1 MADLSIR
8 QIGRYKLLDVI
19 GQGGMGIVY
28 RAVDESIDRQ
38 VAIKMLLG
46 GHAEDKDLLARFH
59 REARSTANLQHKNI
73 VTVYALDDFD
83 GFPYMV
89 MEYLEGQSIAE
100 MIKSRLQLHI
110 VEKIGLVCQVC
121 EGLQYAHERSV
132 IHRDIKP
139 ANVLVLKDNTAK
151 IVDFGIARVGR
162 SETLTRTG
170 QIIGSIYYMSPEQIS
185 GAAIDA
191 RTDIYSTGVLLYQFL
206 AGDLPF
212 KSSENDAQGTFVKI
226 LNDPVP
232 PLRKFLDDYPKVLDE
247 VLSKAMA
254 KDPAERYQTAE
265 DFGYELSRIQEALKL
280 EMASEYYSQA
290 KVAIEQKN
298 FDLARQRLQVILRF
312 DRRNAKANELF
323 QFVREQIQHQQR
335 SVQIAQFR
343 SQAQIAMASQQYE
356 EALECVEQ
364 ARRLDPADD
373 ELSAL
378 AASIK
383 NQVDRARDLAEA
395 LRRGQAALYS
405 GDLDEASQAVQRALQ
420 LEHNHTE
427 ARALA
432 NLISSELAER
442 ARRAQLQNYLDKA
455 RQEISNRNFRSAL
468 SSLQEAQAIDP
479 SDSNIRELLSW
490 ARRGHEQEE
499 ERNEL
504 HRYIDDIGRLL
515 GENRHADA
523 VVSCRTALERFPND
537 ASLAKLRQLAQ
548 RQFDSDKRRRAIEEV
563 GARARKLADDG
574 KEDEAIRALE
584 EALQSFAGDP
594 NLEMLLAVIRA
605 DYERKTTETIE
616 REKKIRSWAADQASP
631 EARLQ
636 IDPKVLA
643 SVRELQ
649 DGITLK
655 LPMAR
660 LSTLADTLKSVLKNA
675 PLDEQPYH
683 QAATVLRDFDS
694 RLARWKGNCE
704 NLQEIAEGIRK
715 SRNVI
720 EIDSLLDRARFLAE
734 QYGQDDEIQVQ
745 YGETRRLASEL
756 KSGREIANTN
766 ALALIR
772 SMQEVHDLGKLAQ
785 LEQEVQVVC
794 APWLEDLTIRGL
806 VNQASENVR
815 EIWERRQRIR
825 TEFAHLTESLKDARS
840 AGQIRLLEDQSKMLA
855 AESEDAEIS
864 DWLAKFESL
873 AHQKIE
879 KLEVLLNKLR
889 DLSARV
895 ELAQSIA
902 DVERLE
908 STAKSFVVNDSEV
921 EEVANQLRRIQR
933 TAEER
938 RKEYRRIESNL
949 TSLVDTSANVTGHA
963 ELDLILARQRDLVA
977 RFPNDLRLKQVQQ
990 RLQDAVNKRRADLVE
1005 ASAESEMET
1014 SPTESVDDFSSAI
1027 TGTAKPKADK
1037 DAGGHSRPKP
1047 GRMIAVSATCVL
1059 LALGLMVFLFFP
1071 RTVSIRTDP
1080 ADARILIDSKE
1091 CSNPCNPKLQPGDHE
1106 LHATRNGYVD
1116 LHQTF
1121 TVQRMG
1127 AEVPLIT
1134 LSAEPKQPPPPPQ
1147 PRVEMPLGESQ
1158 IAVEAGIPDVSVFV
1172 DDMSSPRGR
1181 TDQRGEFR
1189 VPASVGRHRVRI
1201 EKPGYEKSSIQS
1213 VIVKGNSMVPAS
1225 FALKQ
1230 LPIQGPANT
1239 PTGTQPSTSTNSG
1252 AAQSSGS
1259 QSTVVTQPSAP
1270 ADSFVIVQAP
1280 AGAEIHIDEQVA
1292 GHSAG
1297 GPLKIKVPPGQRN
1310 IEVILQGYQ
1319 PFRESVPVSPGE
1331 QAPVIAKLT
1340 QIPIPNNSTVPPS
1353 PRIPAGVSEADRG
1366 QIENVLNRYTSAVS
1380 QKDFKLIRVAW
1391 PDIPK
1396 AELDKLRDFARD
1408 HKKVGMAMSIERIS
1422 LLEGNEDAV
1431 VKVRQVVQ
1439 YDGKSSPNEVTV
1451 YMKKLTTGW
1460 IITEIPR
1467 SN

>member
-8 QIGRYKLLDVI
+8 QIGRYKLLNVI

-28 RAVDESIDRQ
+28 RALDESIDRQ

-59 REARSTANLQHKNI
+59 REVRSTANLQHKNI
-73 VTVYALDDFD
+73 VTVYALDDFE

-121 EGLQYAHERSV
+121 EGLQYAHEHNV

-170 QIIGSIYYMSPEQIS
+170 QIVGSIFYMSPEQIS

-191 RTDIYSTGVLLYQFL
+191 RTDIYSTGVMLYQFL

-212 KSSENDAQGTFVKI
+212 KSPDSDPQGTFVKI

-232 PLRKFLDDYPKVLDE
+232 PLRRFLDDYPKVLDE

-254 KDPAERYQTAE
+254 KDPAERFQTAE
-265 DFGYELSRIQEALKL
+265 DFGYELSRVQEALKH
-280 EMASEYYSQA
+280 EMVSEYYSQA
-290 KVAIEQKN
+290 EAAIDQKN
-298 FDLARQRLQVILRF
+298 FEIARQKLQEILKF

-323 QFVREQIQHQQR
+323 QVVREQIQRQQR
-335 SVQIAQFR
+335 SVQIAQFK
-343 SQAQIAMASQQYE
+343 SQAQIAMAGHQYE

-364 ARRLDPADD
+364 ACRLDPAD
-373 ELSAL
+373 EGLSAL
-378 AASIK
+378 AVSIK
-383 NQVDRARDLAEA
+383 NQVARARDLAEA

-405 GDLDEASQAVQRALQ
+405 GDLEEASQAVEKALQ
-420 LEHNHTE
+420 LDHDHTE

-432 NLISSELAER
+432 NLINSEMAER

-455 RQEISNRNFRSAL
+455 RLEISNRNFRSAL
-468 SSLQEAQAIDP
+468 SSLQDAQAIDP

-523 VVSCRTALERFPND
+523 VVLCRAAIERFPND
-537 ASLAKLRQLAQ
+537 TSLAKLQQLTQ
-548 RQFDSDKRRRAIEEV
+548 RQFDLDKRRQAIEEV
-563 GARARKLADDG
+563 GVSARKLADSG
-574 KEDEAIRALE
+574 REGEAIRALE
-584 EALQSFAGDP
+584 EALHSFAGDP
-594 NLEMLLAVIRA
+594 NLEMLLAVIRTE
-605 DYERKTTETIE
+605 YERKTTERIE
-616 REKKIRSWAADQASP
+616 QEEKIRSWAADHASP
-631 EARLQ
+631 EAKLH
-636 IDPKVLA
+636 IDPKVFA

-649 DGITLK
+649 EGITHK

-660 LSTLADTLKSVLKNA
+660 LTTLADALKSVLKDV
-675 PLDEQPYH
+675 PLDEQPY
-683 QAATVLRDFDS
+683 QAANVLREFDS
-694 RLARWKGNCE
+694 RCGRWERNCE
-704 NLQEIAEGIRK
+704 DLQEIAEGIRK

-734 QYGQDDEIQVQ
+734 QYGPGDEIQVQ
-745 YGETRRLASEL
+745 YDETRRFASEL
-756 KSGREIANTN
+756 KSDREAASTN
-766 ALALIR
+766 ALRVIR
-772 SMQEVHDLGKLAQ
+772 LMKESHDPEKLAQ
-785 LEQEVQVVC
+785 LEQEVQGVC
-794 APWLEDLTIRGL
+794 AAWLEDPAIRGL
-806 VNQASENVR
+806 VNQASENIR
-815 EIWERRQRIR
+815 ESKERRQRIR
-825 TEFAHLTESLKDARS
+825 AEFAHLTESLENARS
-840 AGQIRLLEDQSKMLA
+840 AGQIKLLEDQSKMLA
-855 AESEDAEIS
+855 AEFEDAEIS
-864 DWLAKFESL
+864 EWLVNFESL
-873 AHQKIE
+873 ARQKIE
-879 KLEVLLNKLR
+879 NLEALLNQLR
-889 DLSARV
+889 DVSSKI
-895 ELAQSIA
+895 ELAQSIG
-902 DVERLE
+902 DVERFE
-908 STAKSFVVNDSEV
+908 STAKDLAADDSEL

-949 TSLVDTSANVTGHA
+949 SSLVDTSANVTGHA

-977 RFPNDLRLKQVQQ
+977 RFPNDLRLKQVEQ

-1014 SPTESVDDFSSAI
+1014 ASAEHVDDFGSAI
-1027 TGTAKPKADK
+1027 TGTAKPA
-1037 DAGGHSRPKP
+1037 AAEEVARHSRSKLSS
-1047 GRMIAVSATCVL
+1047 RIAISAACAL
-1059 LALGLMVFLFFP
+1059 IALGIPVFLFFP

-1080 ADARILIDSKE
+1080 PDARILIDSKE
-1091 CSNPCNPKLQPGDHE
+1091 CGSPCTLRLQPGDHE
-1106 LHATRNGYVD
+1106 LLAIRNGYISS
-1116 LHQTF
+1116 HQTF
-1121 TVQRMG
+1121 TVQRTG

-1134 LSAEPKQPPPPPQ
+1134 LSAAPKQPPASGVPSSSASNDSEILV
-1147 PRVEMPLGESQ
+1147 RT
-1158 IAVEAGIPDVSVFV
+1158 GIPDVSVFM
-1172 DDMSSPRGR
+1172 DDTSSPSGL
-1181 TDQRGEFR
+1181 TDIRGEVR
-1189 VPASVGRHRVRI
+1189 IAAISGRHKIRVA
-1201 EKPGYEKSSIQS
+1201 KPGYEKSSILS
-1213 VIVKGNSMVPAS
+1213 VVAEPNSTAVAS

-1230 LPIQGPANT
+1230 VSKDQAMVESAP
-1239 PTGTQPSTSTNSG
+1239 GTQLP
-1252 AAQSSGS
+1252 AAMKTGSSLQSSNP
-1259 QSTVVTQPSAP
+1259 QSAAVTQPAVP
-1270 ADSFVIVQAP
+1270 ADSFLIVQAP
-1280 AGAEIHIDEQVA
+1280 AGAEIHVDQQVA
-1292 GHSAG
+1292 GLSGG

-1310 IEVILQGYQ
+1310 IEVIQQGYQ
-1319 PFRESVPVSPGE
+1319 PFREIVPVSPGE
-1331 QAPVIAKLT
+1331 QATVIAKLA
-1340 QIPIPNNSTVPPS
+1340 QIPIPTTSPVPAS
-1353 PRIPAGVSEADRG
+1353 PRTPGGVPEADRG
-1366 QIENVLNRYTSAVS
+1366 QIENVLNRYTASVS
-1380 QKDFKLIRVAW
+1380 QKDFKQVRAVW

-1396 AELDKLRDFARD
+1396 AELDKLRDFAKD
-1408 HKKVGMAMSIERIS
+1408 HKNVGMAMSIERIS

-1431 VKVRQVVQ
+1431 VKVRQVIQ
-1439 YDGKSSPNEVTV
+1439 YDGKTSSNEVTV
-1451 YMKKLTTGW
+1451 YMKKLTMGW